1 MNAGHLSLADLKAA
15 TQATAKAQPSSVDSE
30 RAAFDQLITDHQ
42 PQITRL
48 VRRLMAWP
56 DQQAAIDDVVQ
67 EVFLAAWAKRDQ
79 FRGDATAATWL
90 SRIAI
95 NKTRNDAR
103 QRATWRRVVEGFA
116 ALVRSQSSTAPS
128 QQEPITDEQAKLRA
142 GIHRLKQT
150 DREIIVLRYLEE
162 QSPDEIAAMIGIK
175 RNTVDARLSRARQRL
190 KVILQSDTI
199 A

>member
-1 MNAGHLSLADLKAA
+1 MADFKAA
-15 TQATAKAQPSSVDSE
+15 TQAAAKAKLSSVDAE
-30 RAAFDQLITDHQ
+30 RAAFDRLITEHQ

-56 DQQAAIDDVVQ
+56 DQQAAVDDVVQ
-67 EVFLAAWAKRDQ
+67 EVFLAAWIKRDQ
-79 FRGDATAATWL
+79 FRGDAAVATWL

-95 NKTRNDAR
+95 NKTRHDAR
-103 QRATWRRVVEGFA
+103 QRATWRRVVEGFT
-116 ALVRSQSSTAPS
+116 ALVSNRPPTDPS
-128 QQEPITDEQAKLRA
+128 PQETITDEQATLRA

-162 QSPDEIAAMIGIK
+162 KTPDEIARMTGIK

-190 KVILQSDTI
+190 KIILQQDPP